1 MVVNDRWGT
10 NDHCK
15 NGGYFT
21 CHDRYHPSKHVHR
34 FVHTC
39 SDTFENVFITHLH
52 VSVGT
57 LQKFKWEDAFT
68 IQKSSWGYERNTNL
82 SGYHTTNE
90 LVDDLVSV
98 VRCVVQF
105 NVI

>member
-10 NDHCK
+10 HDQCK

-21 CHDRYHPSKHVHR
+21 CHDRYHPGKHVRR

-39 SDTFENVFITHLH
+39 KVTHYYIHLH

-57 LQKFKWEDAFT
+57 LQKFKWEDALT
-68 IQKSSWGYERNTNL
+68 VQKDSWGYERNTDL

-98 VRCVVQF
+98 VRCVM
-105 NVI
+105 